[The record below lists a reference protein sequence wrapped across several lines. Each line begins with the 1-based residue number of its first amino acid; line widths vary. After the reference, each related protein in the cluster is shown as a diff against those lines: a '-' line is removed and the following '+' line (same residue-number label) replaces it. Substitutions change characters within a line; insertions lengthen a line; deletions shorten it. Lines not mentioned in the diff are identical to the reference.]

1 MGNLRDECRKVE
13 CENCG
18 VFSTNPVE
26 KLFSCW
32 NCGATV
38 LNPYHQDARATT
50 RRDFDSIPSSR
61 VSDKYPLVGLAG
73 LAALMLVGALGRWP
87 YGYYV
92 LLRWVVS
99 GAGVV
104 VFIAA
109 ITEGRHATA
118 WTFAGVVLLFNP
130 LVPIHLDREIWG
142 VIDLASATVFA
153 YAAFVVGVRG
163 RD

>member
-1 MGNLRDECRKVE
+1 
-13 CENCG
+13 
-18 VFSTNPVE
+18 
-26 KLFSCW
+26 
-32 NCGATV
+32 
-38 LNPYHQDARATT
+38 
-50 RRDFDSIPSSR
+50 
-61 VSDKYPLVGLAG
+61 
-73 LAALMLVGALGRWP
+73 MLVGALGRWP